1 MEHMRTRH
9 TIAAVTH
16 ALIAA
21 TFLTVRPAQAQE
33 IIELP
38 AQDRLLEAELEDIY
52 RIGTMAGEDWE
63 QFGRLRRV
71 GFDGAGRLF
80 VFDAQADRIHVVGPD
95 GEYRHTIGRSGE
107 GPGEFRR
114 PDGLAVMRDGRV
126 VIADLGH
133 RAYHIFGADGEFERM
148 VGMAPEE
155 GDIRITDIYP
165 HPGGEAI
172 LTAVGAQLLSGNL
185 GTSGARTTP
194 HTSRPVE
201 RLLLTGDV
209 AVKDTIAEGWL
220 PSGGNQTS
228 LPVNGQTNYRV
239 PSPLPFGPR
248 ILAGVLP
255 EGSVAFSDSSA
266 YAIKIARPGAGAWRI
281 LRRPLQPIPVTDGVI
296 KAEKERRLRDL
307 EENSG
312 RGGIVINGVR
322 RAPNLDRARA
332 RIDELEFFEEVS
344 IVRGLKT
351 DWTGGIWVQRHGEE
365 PSDDDGPIDVLT
377 MDGEYIGTYPAGMI
391 EMPDAFGPDGLVA
404 FIETDELDVQTVVV
418 RRLVR

>member
-1 MEHMRTRH
+1 MEHMSTRH

-21 TFLTVRPAQAQE
+21 ALLTVRPTQAQE

-38 AQDRLLEAELEDIY
+38 AEDRLLRAELEDVY
-52 RIGTMAGEDWE
+52 RLGTMAGEDWE

-80 VFDAQADRIHVVGPD
+80 VFDSQADRIHVVGPD

-114 PDGLAVMRDGRV
+114 PDGLAVMRDGRM

-133 RAYHIFGADGEFERM
+133 RAYHIFWTDGEFERM

-155 GDIRITDIYP
+155 GDITITDIYP
-165 HPGGEAI
+165 HPAGEAVF
-172 LTAVGAQLLSGNL
+172 TAVGAQMLSGNF

-201 RLLLTGDV
+201 RLSLTGDV
-209 AVKDTIAEGWL
+209 AVKDTVAEGWL
-220 PSGGNQTS
+220 PSGRDQTS

-239 PSPLPFGPR
+239 PPPLPFGPR
-248 ILAGVLP
+248 ILPGVLP
-255 EGSVAFSDSSA
+255 DGSVAFSDSSA
-266 YAIKIARPGAGAWRI
+266 YAIKIARAGAGVSRI
-281 LRRPLQPIPVTDGVI
+281 LRRPLEPIPVTDRVI
-296 KAEKERRLRDL
+296 EAEKERRLMEL
-307 EENSG
+307 EGGGG
-312 RGGIVINGVR
+312 RGGIVMNGVR
-322 RAPNLDRARA
+322 MAPNLDRARA
-332 RIDELEFFEEVS
+332 RIEDLEFFEEVS

-351 DWTGGIWVQRHGEE
+351 DWNGGIWVQRHGED

-377 MDGEYIGTYPAGMI
+377 MDGEYVGTYPAGAI

>member
-1 MEHMRTRH
+1 MKTRH
-9 TIAAVTH
+9 AIAAVTH

-21 TFLTVRPAQAQE
+21 TLLTVRPAQAQE

-38 AQDRLLEAELEDIY
+38 ADDLLLEAQIQDVY
-52 RIGTMAGEDWE
+52 RVGTMTGEDWE

-80 VFDAQADRIHVVGPD
+80 VFDGQADLIHVVGPG
-95 GEYRHTIGRSGE
+95 GEYQHTIGRSGE

-165 HPGGEAI
+165 HPGDEAI
-172 LTAVGAQLLSGNL
+172 LTAVGAQLLSGNF

-201 RLLLTGDV
+201 RLMLTGDV
-209 AVKDTIAEGWL
+209 ATKDTVAEGWL

-228 LPVNGQTNYRV
+228 MPVNGQTNYRV
-239 PSPLPFGPR
+239 PPPLPLGPR
-248 ILAGVLP
+248 ILPGVLP
-255 EGSVAFSDSSA
+255 DGSVAFSDSSA
-266 YAIKIARPGAGAWRI
+266 YAIKIARPGAGVWRV
-281 LRRPLQPIPVTDGVI
+281 LTRSLQPTPVTDRVI
-296 KAEKERRLRDL
+296 EAEKERRFKELA
-307 EENSG
+307 EGSG
-312 RGGIVINGVR
+312 RGGVVINGVR
-322 RAPNLDRARA
+322 VAPNLDRARE
-332 RIDELEFFEEVS
+332 RIEELEFFEEVS

-365 PSDDDGPIDVLT
+365 PSDDDGPIDVVT
-377 MDGEYIGTYPAGMI
+377 MDGEYVGTYPAGAI

>member
-1 MEHMRTRH
+1 MRNRH
-9 TIAAVTH
+9 AIAAVTH

-21 TFLTVRPAQAQE
+21 ALLTARPAQAQE

-38 AQDRLLEAELEDIY
+38 AEDRLLRAELEDVY
-52 RIGTMAGEDWE
+52 RLGTMAGEDWE

-80 VFDAQADRIHVVGPD
+80 VFDTQADRIHVVAPD

-114 PDGLAVMRDGRV
+114 PDGLAVMRDGRM

-133 RAYHIFGADGEFERM
+133 RAYHVFGADGEFERM

-155 GDIRITDIYP
+155 GDIRITDMYP
-165 HPGGEAI
+165 HPGGDAI
-172 LTAVGAQLLSGNL
+172 FTAVGAQMLSGNL

-209 AVKDTIAEGWL
+209 AVKDTVAEGWL
-220 PSGGNQTS
+220 PGGGDQTS

-239 PSPLPFGPR
+239 PIPLPFGPR
-248 ILAGVLP
+248 ILPGVLP
-255 EGSVAFSDSSA
+255 DGSVAFSDSSA
-266 YAIKIARPGAGAWRI
+266 YAIKIARAGEGVLRI
-281 LRRPLQPIPVTDGVI
+281 LRRPLEPIPVTDRVI
-296 KAEKERRLRDL
+296 EAEKERRLRDL

-312 RGGIVINGVR
+312 RGGIVMNGVR
-322 RAPNLDRARA
+322 VAPNLDRARA
-332 RIDELEFFEEVS
+332 RIEELEFFDEVS

-351 DWTGGIWVQRHGEE
+351 DWTGGIWVQRHGED

-377 MDGEYIGTYPAGMI
+377 MDGEYVGTYPAGMI

-404 FIETDELDVQTVVV
+404 FVETDELDVQTVVV

>member
-1 MEHMRTRH
+1 
-9 TIAAVTH
+9 V
-16 ALIAA
+16 
-21 TFLTVRPAQAQE
+21 
-33 IIELP
+33 
-38 AQDRLLEAELEDIY
+38 
-52 RIGTMAGEDWE
+52 
-63 QFGRLRRV
+63 
-71 GFDGAGRLF
+71 
-80 VFDAQADRIHVVGPD
+80 
-95 GEYRHTIGRSGE
+95 
-107 GPGEFRR
+107 
-114 PDGLAVMRDGRV
+114 
-126 VIADLGH
+126 
-133 RAYHIFGADGEFERM
+133 
-148 VGMAPEE
+148 
-155 GDIRITDIYP
+155 
-165 HPGGEAI
+165 
-172 LTAVGAQLLSGNL
+172 LTAVRAQLLSGDL